1 MPSAK
6 AVNKPGHITTGN
18 VLEDLGFSA
27 EEIREIVIKHDL
39 WAPIRE
45 EIESRKL
52 TQAKLSKALQIHQ
65 PDASLLLRGQIER
78 FSITRLLQFAERLGL
93 KVTINVAP
101 APAAQPLKQRR
112 EARIPMRKPPVRI
125 KTGKSLAEPK
135 ALRNAA
141 LG

>member
-1 MPSAK
+1 
-6 AVNKPGHITTGN
+6 
-18 VLEDLGFSA
+18 VLEDLGFSP
-27 EEIREIVIKHDL
+27 EEIREIEIKHDL

-52 TQAKLSKALQIHQ
+52 TQAKLCKALQIHQ

-93 KVTINVAP
+93 AVTINVAP
-101 APAAQPLKQRR
+101 ATQPAKPHR
-112 EARIPMRKPPVRI
+112 EARMPLRKPPVRS
-125 KTGKSLAEPK
+125 KTAKPPAEPM
-135 ALRNAA
+135 AQRNAA